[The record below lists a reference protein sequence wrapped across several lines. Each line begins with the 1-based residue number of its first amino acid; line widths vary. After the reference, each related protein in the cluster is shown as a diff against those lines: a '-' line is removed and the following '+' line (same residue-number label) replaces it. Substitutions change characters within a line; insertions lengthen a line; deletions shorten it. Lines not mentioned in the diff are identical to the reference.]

1 MNKAALV
8 RTLQFILL
16 IFTLLSQ
23 LTSASAS
30 AMNTTQYS
38 SSPII
43 SPSATSINN
52 SLFTASPAIEI
63 IAGTANSSQ
72 YSICIGL
79 ACTLSICGNNILE
92 SGEACDG
99 TELAGATCTSRG
111 FSQGTLRCNNDCS
124 GFDTSSCTTP
134 EQPQQP
140 SGPSGGQ
147 PSAGGGAE
155 STTTTTS
162 TTSSTTTTTT
172 IQLPEEEKPSVIDKA
187 KEAVE
192 KTIHALDKIE
202 KQSRTIYLATLS
214 LALALALYTLYLF
227 TIFITSK
234 LKQHKEEK
242 AKAASVIS
250 KSSQENARRKLVLK
264 HYIKSNM
271 EKGYSLSH
279 LASILIQ
286 HNWPKEE
293 VGEAI
298 KEVLEELRK

>member
-23 LTSASAS
+23 LTLASAS

-38 SSPII
+38 SSASIL
-43 SPSATSINN
+43 PSSTSINN
-52 SLFTASPAIEI
+52 SQFTTSPAIEI

-72 YSICIGL
+72 YSTCIGL

-99 TELAGATCTSRG
+99 TELAEETCTSRG
-111 FSQGTLRCNNDCS
+111 FAQGTLRCSNDCS
-124 GFDTSSCTTP
+124 GFDTQSCTTP
-134 EQPQQP
+134 GQPQQP

-147 PSAGGGAE
+147 PSAGGAAE
-155 STTTTTS
+155 TTTS
-162 TTSSTTTTTT
+162 TTSTTSTTTTTT
-172 IQLPEEEKPSVIDKA
+172 IQLPEEEKPLVIDKA
-187 KEAVE
+187 KEIIK
-192 KTIHALDKIE
+192 KTTQALASIE

-250 KSSQENARRKLVLK
+250 KSSQENARRKLILK

-293 VGEAI
+293 VSEAI